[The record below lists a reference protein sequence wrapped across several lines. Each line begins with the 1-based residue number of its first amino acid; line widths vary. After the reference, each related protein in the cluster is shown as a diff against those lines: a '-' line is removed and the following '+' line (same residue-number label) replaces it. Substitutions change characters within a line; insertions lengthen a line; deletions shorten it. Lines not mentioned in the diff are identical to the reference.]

1 MGAMHTL
8 LRLGLGKRLPMTEG
22 ALSVPGLERPVGV
35 ARDRYGIPHITA
47 HGDLDAWFGLGF
59 CQGQDRSFQIE
70 SLTRVVRGTTAQLV
84 GTAGVAVDRMARRI
98 GFHVAAA
105 EHEHALSGTELASM
119 EAFVAGLNAGR
130 SRGAR
135 KAAHEFALL
144 RAEATVLSAADALGI
159 ILVHAFALASNWDAE
174 LARLA
179 ILENDGREA
188 LEALDPAYPEWHP
201 VTSPPGTA
209 AGPAVEGLRADVER
223 FRRLVPLG
231 GASNNWAM
239 TGEHTATGRPL
250 LANDPHLAPLLPPY
264 WYLAH
269 VTTPEWSVA
278 GACIA
283 GTPGFGAAHNGH
295 VAWGVTA
302 GLIDNTDLFVE
313 RIGPDVRSV
322 LRGNDYVPCEVRREV
337 IEVKGGDDVVEE
349 VLVTPH
355 GPVVGPAL
363 PHAPQAISMTA
374 TWLRSERVGAQF
386 DLARARTV
394 AELRDALELWHGPS
408 LNVVMADDSGSIG
421 WKMIGEAP
429 KRRAGIGAVPLPAWD
444 PEVGW
449 DGTVPYESLP
459 TLIDPDGG
467 RIATANTRPDI
478 DGDTSLGVDWI
489 EGYRLMRIN
498 ELLAARDDWD
508 LPTTLAMQLDTVTPA
523 WSELRD
529 DVLGVTPGVD
539 AVAAH
544 ELLRGWDGDLHSDSA
559 AGSVFVL
566 WLTEMQHRVAFA
578 KAPIA
583 ADFAVGKGFAPEPLV
598 PNNLFTFNRT
608 GHLVRLLRDRPEG
621 WFDDWD
627 TEIAGALR
635 VAEQTLRSRHGN
647 DPADW
652 RWGDVRPLTLTHAV
666 GGRKPLDTV
675 FNIGPIRWSGDFTT
689 VSQSGA
695 PTLNP
700 LGNPSAIASLRMA
713 VDVGN
718 WDAARFSL
726 PGGQSGNPLSP
737 HYGDQVEAWRLGI
750 GLPMPFSP
758 EAVRAATVTTLHL
771 VPE

>member
-1 MGAMHTL
+1 MGAIHTL
-8 LRLGLGKRLPMTEG
+8 LRLGLGKRLPVTEG
-22 ALSVPGLERPVGV
+22 ALSVPGLEQPISV

-59 CQGQDRSFQIE
+59 CQGQDRSFQVE
-70 SLTRVVRGTTAQLV
+70 SLVRVVRGTTARLV
-84 GTAGVAVDRMARRI
+84 GADGIGIDRMARRI

-105 EHEHALSGTELASM
+105 EHEHALSPTELASM

-130 SRGAR
+130 TLGAR
-135 KAAHEFALL
+135 KTANEFALL
-144 RAEATVLSAADALGI
+144 RAEPSPLSVADILGL
-159 ILVHAFALASNWDAE
+159 ILLQAFALASNWDAE

-179 ILENDGREA
+179 ILENDGPEA

-201 VTSPPGTA
+201 VTSPPGATA
-209 AGPAVEGLRADVER
+209 GAALAGLRADVAR
-223 FRRLVPLG
+223 FRRFVPLG
-231 GASNNWAM
+231 GASNNWAL
-239 TGEHTATGRPL
+239 TGAHTATGRPL
-250 LANDPHLAPLLPPY
+250 LANDPHLAPLLPPH

-278 GACIA
+278 GACLA

-302 GLIDNTDLFVE
+302 GLIDNTDLYVE
-313 RIGPDVRSV
+313 RIGPDGRSV
-322 LRGNDYVPCEVRREV
+322 LRGDGYVPCEIRREV
-337 IEVKGGDDVVEE
+337 IEVKGGDDIVEE
-349 VLVTPH
+349 VLITPH

-363 PHAPQAISMTA
+363 PHAPEAISMAA

-408 LNVVMADDSGSIG
+408 LNVVMADDAGSIG
-421 WKMIGEAP
+421 WKLIGEAP
-429 KRRAGIGAVPLPAWD
+429 LRRAGVGALPLPAWD

-449 DGTVPYESLP
+449 DGTVPYASLP
-459 TLIDPDGG
+459 GVIDPAGG
-467 RIATANTRPDI
+467 RIATANTRPVA
-478 DGDTSLGVDWI
+478 DGDASLGVDWI

-498 ELLAARDDWD
+498 ELLAERDGWD
-508 LPTTLAMQLDTVTPA
+508 LTATLTMQLDTVTPA
-523 WSELRD
+523 WAELRD
-529 DVLGVTPGVD
+529 QVL
-539 AVAAH
+539 AVAPSADARTAH
-544 ELLRGWDGDLHSDSA
+544 ELLDEWDGDLHRDSA
-559 AGSVFVL
+559 AASVFVL
-566 WLTEMQHRVAFA
+566 WLTEMQRRVAFA

-608 GHLVRLLRDRPEG
+608 GHLVRLLRERPEG

-627 TEIAGALR
+627 REISGALR
-635 VAEQTLRSRHGN
+635 VAEQTLRSRHGD
-647 DPADW
+647 DPANW

-666 GGRKPLDTV
+666 GGRTPLDKV

-695 PTLNP
+695 PTLDP

-737 HYGDQVEAWRLGI
+737 HYGDQVEAWRQGI
-750 GLPMPFSP
+750 GLPMPYSVA
-758 EAVRAATVTTLHL
+758 AVAAATVTTLHL
-771 VPE
+771 VPD